1 MSEKFTP
8 GEWVISTEDD
18 DCFIVRDKD
27 GGFVCYGGC
36 FDPDNKSEVE
46 DAKKDITLI
55 AAAPEMYRLLQ
66 QLHGALQSVPILQAE
81 IEKVFR
87 KARGE
92 E

>member
-18 DCFIVRDKD
+18 DCFIVRDKN

-55 AAAPEMYRLLQ
+55 AVAPDMYRLLQ
-66 QLHGALQSVPILQAE
+66 QLHGALKSVPILQAE